1 MDFLIIAFS
10 SMLNNTV
17 AIAGASATNV
27 DTETVFFASS
37 LGSLVGIAFIVLLMD
52 AAINGIRRFRGA
64 PEPTVSEDN
73 AEDNG
78 EEPSG
83 ASARAR
89 SIADRYGA
97 PGLGVLGVPLVGGTV
112 SAGVG
117 RGVGI
122 AKGKLL
128 VWLSVGTILFCALLT
143 YGIAFIDGKAS

>member
-1 MDFLIIAFS
+1 MEFLAIAFS
-10 SMLNNTV
+10 SMLNNTI

-37 LGSLVGIAFIVLLMD
+37 AGSLVGIIFIVLLMD
-52 AAINGIRRFRGA
+52 AAIGAVRRFRG
-64 PEPTVSEDN
+64 VSEQVVADDS
-73 AEDNG
+73 E

-83 ASARAR
+83 ATARAR
-89 SIADRYGA
+89 AIADRYGA

-122 AKGKLL
+122 ARGKLL
-128 VWLSVGTILFCALLT
+128 VWLCVGTVIFCALLT
-143 YGIAFIDGKAS
+143 YGIAFVDGKAG

>member
-1 MDFLIIAFS
+1 MTEFLIIAVA
-10 SMLNNTV
+10 SMMNNTI

-27 DTETVFFASS
+27 SNETIFFASS
-37 LGSLVGIAFIVLLMD
+37 FGSLVGIVFIVLLMD
-52 AAINGIRRFRGA
+52 AALSGIRRIRGVA
-64 PEPTVSEDN
+64 EPAATDDSD
-73 AEDNG
+73 

-83 ASARAR
+83 ATARAR
-89 SIADRYGA
+89 AIADRYGA

-128 VWLSVGTILFCALLT
+128 VWLCVGTVMFCAMLT
-143 YGIAFIDGKAS
+143 YGLAFIDGRAG